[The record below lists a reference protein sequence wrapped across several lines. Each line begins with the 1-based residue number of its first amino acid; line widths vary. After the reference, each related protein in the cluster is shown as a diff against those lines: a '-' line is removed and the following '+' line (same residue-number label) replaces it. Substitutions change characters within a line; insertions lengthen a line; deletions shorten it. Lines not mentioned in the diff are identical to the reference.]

1 MKNLFS
7 KLSATPIG
15 WCTNNKERKSYYVYF
30 LGQNI
35 IYTMVTAFLTTYL
48 LFQGVNPVKSAT
60 VMLIVK
66 IWDAV
71 NDAIFGC
78 LFDKIKF
85 KSKKKFMPW
94 LKISLPIIPL
104 STALLYMIPNGAD
117 ETVKLLWF
125 AIFYLV
131 WDTAYTLC
139 DVPIYG
145 IVTAMSDNLDER
157 TSLLSYKSIWA
168 GAGSAIAT
176 VVPTI
181 ITGQGVGL
189 SFGIAATIVSVVAFA
204 TMIPMCIN
212 GRERF
217 TNVDEEEQFTV
228 RKMLK
233 YLFSNKYLLIY
244 YIGYFFQSG
253 FNVMTSMNLL
263 ASYYLF
269 NNEFFSLL
277 VGALAVAPMLIAS
290 LLVPKMVEKY
300 GKRKIFIIS
309 NWAAVIFG
317 TISWLCGYNNV
328 ILFIILTVLR
338 AVPLGIQGIMLFMF
352 TPDCAE
358 YGKFKTGIDAK
369 GITFAIQTFVTKIA
383 AAVSAA
389 LGMFLLGFFGW
400 KEVNAE
406 SFQDLAAQNVQQSQF
421 TLDGLWFIFVMI
433 PTIGLIL
440 AGIFWQFYK
449 LKDEDVKVMI
459 DCNNGKITR
468 EEALEKISIRDE
480 FKK

>member
-1 MKNLFS
+1 MDKVALKNWH
-7 KLSATPIG
+7 TTG
-15 WCTNNKERKSYYVYF
+15 KERKSYYLYF

-35 IYTMVTAFLTTYL
+35 IYSMVVTFLTTYL
-48 LFQGVNPVKSAT
+48 LFQGVDPVKSAT

-78 LFDKIKF
+78 IFDKVKF
-85 KSKKKFMPW
+85 KSKQKFMPW
-94 LKISLPIIPL
+94 LKISLPIIPI
-104 STALLYMIPNGAD
+104 STALIYMIPNGSS
-117 ETVKLLWF
+117 EIVKLLWF
-125 AIFYLV
+125 AVFYLV

-145 IVTAMSDNLDER
+145 IVTAMTDNLDER

-181 ITGQGVGL
+181 ITGQQVGL
-189 SFGIAATIVSVVAFA
+189 SFGVAAIIVSVIAFI
-204 TMIPMCIN
+204 TMIPMCKN
-212 GRERF
+212 GKERF
-217 TNVDEEEQFTV
+217 VNNDAEEEQFTV
-228 RKMLK
+228 RMMFK

-244 YIGYFFQSG
+244 YAGFFFQSG

-269 NNEFFSLL
+269 GNEFFSLL
-277 VGALAVAPMLIAS
+277 VGALAVAPMLVAS
-290 LLVPKMVEKY
+290 LFVPKMVEKY
-300 GKRKIFIIS
+300 GKRKIFIMS
-309 NWAAVIFG
+309 NWAAVILG
-317 TISWLCGYNNV
+317 TISWILGYHNV
-328 ILFIILTVLR
+328 IVFIILTVLR
-338 AVPLGIQGIMLFMF
+338 AVPLGIQGVMLFMF

-369 GITFAIQTFVTKIA
+369 GITFAIQTFMAKITGA
-383 AAVSAA
+383 MSAA
-389 LGMFLLGFFGW
+389 LGMFLLGFFKW

-406 SFQDLAAQNVQQSQF
+406 SFQDLAAQNVQQSEF
-421 TLDGLWFIFVMI
+421 TLNGLWFIFVMI
-433 PTIGLIL
+433 PTIGLIF
-440 AGIFWQFYK
+440 AGIIWHFYK
-449 LKDEDVKVMI
+449 LKDEDVKLMI